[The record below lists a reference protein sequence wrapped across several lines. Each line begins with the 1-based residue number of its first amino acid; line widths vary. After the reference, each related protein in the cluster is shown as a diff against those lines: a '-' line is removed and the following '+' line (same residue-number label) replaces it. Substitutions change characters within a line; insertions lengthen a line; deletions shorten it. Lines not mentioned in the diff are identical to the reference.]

1 MFLNISPIIAFL
13 SKNRNSIH
21 TQYIYSIRSE
31 LSPHLCL
38 LISSLYLS
46 TLTFRLNLLSFVDV
60 AVHLSTLALYT
71 SQVQIFEDI
80 LFQGTTNAK
89 NNLCTND
96 ISGAGQPSNLFEKK
110 KHIENVCVLTSD
122 YRQNEIFLS
131 ISVILK
137 KMFCRACPKLC
148 PLQKPRFLKILTS
161 K

>member
-46 TLTFRLNLLSFVDV
+46 TLTLRLNLLSFVDV
-60 AVHLSTLALYT
+60 AVHLSTWTLYT

-80 LFQGTTNAK
+80 LFQGTTTAK

-96 ISGAGQPSNLFEKK
+96 KSGARQPSNLFENEQITLESKY
-110 KHIENVCVLTSD
+110 IEKLCMLTSD
-122 YRQNEIFLS
+122 YKRNEAFLS
-131 ISVILK
+131 ISVILD
-137 KMFCRACPKLC
+137 
-148 PLQKPRFLKILTS
+148 KIIL
-161 K
+161 